1 MQMHWLWSLALI
13 GAASAHA
20 AVTEIAPDTW
30 LVPGATPA
38 DAQPDGNSVII
49 RSNDGLI
56 VFDTGR
62 HAAHTQQIVDF
73 AKERNLPVT
82 AIINSHWHLDHT
94 GGNGM
99 LRSRFANVRVYAS
112 TAYEGALTGF
122 LARYRGQLEQA
133 IAGSGDAARNDSMRA
148 EIGLIDS
155 RWAMEPTY
163 VVGTTGRRTI
173 VGRDL
178 ELHLEERAVTAA
190 DIWVLDPQ
198 TRVLLAGDLVT
209 LPAPFLDTAC
219 PKRWRSALVHLETT
233 RFVTLV
239 PGHGAPM
246 DHEGLKTYRKAFNAL
261 LDCAASDA
269 AKESCVDGWL
279 RDASSLL
286 PDEADREYAR
296 GALGYYMDQ
305 TLRGHD
311 DQLKELCAR

>member
-1 MQMHWLWSLALI
+1 MSMRFLWLLGLIIAAKTQAL
-13 GAASAHA
+13 
-20 AVTEIAPDTW
+20 TEIAPGTW

-38 DAQPDGNSVII
+38 NAQPDGNSVLIQ
-49 RSNDGLI
+49 SNDALI

-73 AKERNLPVT
+73 AKEKSLSIA
-82 AIINSHWHLDHT
+82 AIINSHWHLDHV

-99 LRSRFANVRVYAS
+99 LRSQFLNVRVYAS
-112 TAYEGALTGF
+112 PAYEDALGGF
-122 LARYRGQLEQA
+122 LARYRDQLVQA
-133 IAGSGDAARNDSMRA
+133 IAKSEDDGARDSMRS

-178 ELHLEERAVTAA
+178 ELNFERNAVTAG
-190 DIWVLDPQ
+190 DVWVVDPK

-209 LPAPFLDTAC
+209 LPAPFFDTAC
-219 PKRWRSALVHLETT
+219 PKRWRAALVHLETT
-233 RFVTLV
+233 RFATLV

-246 DHEGLKTYRKAFNAL
+246 DHDGLEVYARAFGRL

-269 AKESCVDGWL
+269 AKEGCIDGWL
-279 RDASSLL
+279 SDASTLI
-286 PDEADREYAR
+286 PEGDRDYAR
-296 GALGYYMDQ
+296 GALNYYLDE
-305 TLRGHD
+305 TLRGND
-311 DQLKELCAR
+311 EQLKALCKR

>member
-1 MQMHWLWSLALI
+1 MSMRWLWLLGLI
-13 GAASAHA
+13 VAVTTQ
-20 AVTEIAPDTW
+20 AVTEIAPGTW

-38 DAQPDGNSVII
+38 NAQPDGNSVII
-49 RSNDGLI
+49 QSNDTLI

-73 AKERNLPVT
+73 AKERGAPIG
-82 AIINSHWHLDHT
+82 AIINSHWHLDHV

-99 LRSRFANVRVYAS
+99 LRSQFMNVRVYAS
-112 TAYEGALTGF
+112 PAYEDALGGF
-122 LARYRGQLEQA
+122 LARYRGQLVEA
-133 IAGSGDAARNDSMRA
+133 IAQSDDAGARDSMQA

-155 RWAMEPTY
+155 RWAIEPTY

-178 ELHLEERAVTAA
+178 ELHLERNAVTAG
-190 DIWVLDPQ
+190 DVWVYDPQ
-198 TRVLLAGDLVT
+198 TRVVLAGDLVT

-219 PKRWRSALVHLETT
+219 PRRWSAALVHLETK

-246 DHEGLKTYRKAFNAL
+246 DHDGLKVYRKAFDGL
-261 LDCAASDA
+261 LDCAASGA
-269 AKESCVDGWL
+269 AKESCIDGWL
-279 RDASSLL
+279 GDASPLL
-286 PDEADREYAR
+286 PEEADRDYAR

-311 DQLKELCAR
+311 EQLKQLCAR

>member
-1 MQMHWLWSLALI
+1 MSMRWLWSLGLI
-13 GAASAHA
+13 VAASTH
-20 AVTEIAPDTW
+20 AVTEIAPGTW
-30 LVPGATPA
+30 LIPGATPA
-38 DAQPDGNSVII
+38 NAQPDGNSVVIQ
-49 RSNDGLI
+49 SNDTLI

-73 AKERNLPVT
+73 AKSRAAPIG
-82 AIINSHWHLDHT
+82 AIINSHWHLDHV

-99 LRSRFANVRVYAS
+99 LRSQFMNVRVYAS
-112 TAYEGALTGF
+112 AAYEDALTGF

-133 IAGSGDAARNDSMRA
+133 IAESDDAAARDSMRA

-178 ELHLEERAVTAA
+178 ELHLEPNAVTAG
-190 DIWVLDPQ
+190 DVWVYDPQ
-198 TRVLLAGDLVT
+198 SRVLLAGDLVT

-233 RFVTLV
+233 RFITLV

-246 DHEGLKTYRKAFNAL
+246 DHDGLKTYRKAFNKL
-261 LDCAASDA
+261 LDCAESDA
-269 AKESCVDGWL
+269 ARENCIDGWL
-279 RDASSLL
+279 LDASSLL
-286 PDEADREYAR
+286 PEEADREYAR

-311 DQLKELCAR
+311 EQLEELCAR